1 MTIKILSNV
10 ALNQINDIDNIIKSM
25 TQLISSQLDTVSNFI
40 KMCLRLNL
48 NHIRFNMVILVNML
62 LQLHVKDHNIYSTYV
77 IYFSAVLIR
86 WRFWNLVFVR
96 SSIWYKY

>member
-48 NHIRFNMVILVNML
+48 NHIGFNMFILVNML
-62 LQLHVKDHNIYSTYV
+62 LQLHVKDHNIYSTCV
-77 IYFSAVLIR
+77 IYFSSAVLIR
-86 WRFWNLVFVR
+86 
-96 SSIWYKY
+96 